1 MEYREVTEKLV
12 ALDKEMT
19 ADAKAIMEA
28 FEKQK
33 KERNEKFQNDVTAV
47 VKDWTKEDAQQWSD
61 QACNDDAVDP
71 TLYNVVMMTWALEH
85 IDEVAAIGLVRRAD
99 VLDTVIGGDILK
111 VLGMVASI
119 YEDLHG

>member
-12 ALDKEMT
+12 ALDKEMS
-19 ADAKAIMEA
+19 ADGRAIVEA
-28 FEKQK
+28 FERQK
-33 KERNEKFQNDVTAV
+33 KERTEKFQNDVTAV
-47 VKDWTKEDAQQWSD
+47 VKDWTKEDVQEWSD
-61 QACNDDAVDP
+61 QACDDKAVDP
-71 TLYNVVMMTWALEH
+71 GLYNVVVMAWALEH
-85 IDEVAAIGLVRRAD
+85 VDEVAAIGVVRRAD

>member
-12 ALDKEMT
+12 ALDKEMS
-19 ADAKAIMEA
+19 ADGKAIVEA

-33 KERNEKFQNDVTAV
+33 KERTERFQNDVTAV

-61 QACNDDAVDP
+61 QACNDDTVDP
-71 TLYNVVMMTWALEH
+71 TLYNVVMMTWVLEH
-85 IDEVAAIGLVRRAD
+85 IDEVAAIGVVKGID
-99 VLDTVIGGDILK
+99 LDDTTIGGDILR

>member
-12 ALDKEMT
+12 ALDKEMS
-19 ADAKAIMEA
+19 ADGKAIVEA
-28 FEKQK
+28 FERQK
-33 KERNEKFQNDVTAV
+33 KERTKRFQNDVTAV

-71 TLYNVVMMTWALEH
+71 TLYNVVMMTWSLEH
-85 IDEVAAIGLVRRAD
+85 IDEVAAIGVVRRAD
-99 VLDTVIGGDILK
+99 VLDTIIGGDILK

>member
-12 ALDKEMT
+12 ALDKEMS
-19 ADAKAIMEA
+19 ADGKAIMEA
-28 FEKQK
+28 FERQK
-33 KERNEKFQNDVTAV
+33 KERTERFQNDVTAV

-71 TLYNVVMMTWALEH
+71 TLYNVVMMTWLLEH
-85 IDEVAAIGLVRRAD
+85 IDEVAAIGVVRRAD
-99 VLDTVIGGDILK
+99 VLDTIIGGDILK